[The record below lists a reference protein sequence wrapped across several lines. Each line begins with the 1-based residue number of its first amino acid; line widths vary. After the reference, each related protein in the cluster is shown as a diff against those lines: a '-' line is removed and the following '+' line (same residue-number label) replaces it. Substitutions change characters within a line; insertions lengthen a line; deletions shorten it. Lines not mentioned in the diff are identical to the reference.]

1 MQVII
6 IMQDL
11 YFENRIS
18 FVVVCPTHVFSI
30 ALKGIF
36 PKAAFKYIPYTQTDQ
51 LVVDI
56 QDYKIHMAFP
66 VNGAVAQLIQAKGI
80 VISKVFQLQRSWA
93 PPVSRDSFRIAILS
107 ARAYLLLPRTRKLS
121 SHTQPRRWPLPP
133 PRYFGAPPG
142 VLNLQLS

>member
-36 PKAAFKYIPYTQTDQ
+36 PKAAFKYIPYTQPDQ

-56 QDYKIHMAFP
+56 QDYKIHIAFP
-66 VNGAVAQLIQAKGI
+66 VNGAVAQLIQSKGI
-80 VISKVFQLQRSWA
+80 VISKVFQFQRSRA
-93 PPVSRDSFRIAILS
+93 PPLLRDSFRIAILS
-107 ARAYLLLPRTRKLS
+107 ARATCFCHARANCL
-121 SHTQPRRWPLPP
+121 HT
-133 PRYFGAPPG
+133 
-142 VLNLQLS
+142 LNLADGHCLHRGTVAPLQVF

>member
-36 PKAAFKYIPYTQTDQ
+36 PKAAFKYIPYTQPDQ

-56 QDYKIHMAFP
+56 QDYKIHIAFP
-66 VNGAVAQLIQAKGI
+66 VNGAVAQLIQSKGI
-80 VISKVFQLQRSWA
+80 VISKVFQFQRSRA
-93 PPVSRDSFRIAILS
+93 PPLLRLFPNCNIECSL
-107 ARAYLLLPRTRKLS
+107 YLLLSRTRKLS

-133 PRYFGAPPG
+133 PRYCGAPSG